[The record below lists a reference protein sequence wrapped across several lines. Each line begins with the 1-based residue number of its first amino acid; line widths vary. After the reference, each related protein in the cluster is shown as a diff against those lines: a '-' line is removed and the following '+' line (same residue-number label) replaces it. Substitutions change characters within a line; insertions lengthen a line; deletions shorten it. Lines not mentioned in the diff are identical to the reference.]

1 MNFIPE
7 QNDREVSLAE
17 GLNLLRLNKVSKLYS
32 DGLESDEY
40 ICFETNK
47 GFCYEDGAIIG
58 GSFNSALHTLISL
71 KWVLYY
77 KFYIKQLN

>member
-1 MNFIPE
+1 MNFTPE

-17 GLNLLRLNKVSKLYS
+17 GLNLLGLNKVSKLYS

-40 ICFETNK
+40 ICFEANK

-58 GSFNSALHTLISL
+58 GTFDSTLHTLISL
-71 KWVLYY
+71 KWVLRH